1 MMNED
6 LRDVD
11 IGQGEKQR
19 IDRLVQREAHRTSV
33 VNVAAPYRGVYLD
46 DVQLVEWRDDHE
58 QIVRHT
64 FFLALGQ
71 KKPLREAVRL
81 RRILEGLVTVL
92 ADHQPVVQHI
102 AGNFVRDDEDGF
114 VAVSLDR
121 VASAFHCE

>member
-1 MMNED
+1 M
-6 LRDVD
+6 
-11 IGQGEKQR
+11 
-19 IDRLVQREAHRTSV
+19 
-33 VNVAAPYRGVYLD
+33 D
-46 DVQLVEWRDDHE
+46 DVQVVEWRDDHE

-81 RRILEGLVTVL
+81 GRILEGLATVL

-102 AGNFVRDDEDGF
+102 AGNFVGDDEDGF

-121 VASAFHCE
+121 VASAFHCEKNQSDEKKGVEKKRIDYFYPLIKIMLLE